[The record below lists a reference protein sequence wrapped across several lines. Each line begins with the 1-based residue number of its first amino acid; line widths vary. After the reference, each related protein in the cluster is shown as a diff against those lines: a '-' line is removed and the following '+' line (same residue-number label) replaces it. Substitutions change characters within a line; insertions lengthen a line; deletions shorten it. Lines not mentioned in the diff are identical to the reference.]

1 MTVRLAVIGAG
12 LMGADHARIVAEDL
26 PGATLQVVCDM
37 DVARAERVADALGA
51 QDVASD
57 PEAVIA
63 RTDVDAVIIAS
74 PDFTHTPLSLACIK
88 AGKRVLCEKP
98 LSQSSAECLT
108 VMAAEQAAGARF
120 VQLGFMR
127 RYDQAYVE
135 MRAAL
140 TSGQLGRA
148 LMMHNF
154 HRNVATPAA
163 DFTGAMAITNSAPHE
178 FDVVRHVLGCEYAS
192 IAVWQPKRSDG
203 LVAPVVMTLE
213 TTDHQIVTIE
223 INNNAAYGYDVRAE
237 LVGEAASIAMNHVA
251 YTRQDRALTTNAAY
265 ETDWR
270 GRYAEAYRRQNR
282 AFLRFVQTGSYP
294 EIASSAWDGYASSV
308 VAETGARALREG
320 RTLPVTMF
328 PKPEFYA

>member
-1 MTVRLAVIGAG
+1 MTVRIAVIGAG
-12 LMGADHARIVAEDL
+12 LMGADHARIVAEDM

-37 DVARAERVADALGA
+37 DAGRAKRVADDLGA
-51 QDVASD
+51 QDVAND
-57 PEAVIA
+57 PEAVIIRA
-63 RTDVDAVIIAS
+63 DVDAVIVAS
-74 PDFTHTPLSLACIK
+74 PDFTHTPLTMACIK

-98 LSQSSAECLT
+98 LSQSPSECLT
-108 VMAAEQAAGARF
+108 VMQAEQTAGARF

-178 FDVVRHVLGCEYAS
+178 FDVVRHMLGTEYAT
-192 IAVWQPKRSDG
+192 IAAWQPKRSDA

-213 TTDHQIVTIE
+213 TTDNQIVTIE

-237 LVGEAASIAMNHVA
+237 LVGEAGSIAMTHVA
-251 YTRQDRALTTNAAY
+251 YTRTDRALSTGAAY
-265 ETDWR
+265 ESDWR

-282 AFLRFVQTGSYP
+282 AFLRFVQGGVYP
-294 EIASSAWDGYASSV
+294 EIASSAWDGYAASV
-308 VAETGARALREG
+308 VAETGARALQQG
-320 RTLPVTMF
+320 TKLPVTMI